1 MKRVIVAVLLLGI
14 AAALCIG
21 ALWEQQRVTVALL
34 GACDELE
41 ALYDRGATE
50 DCLRRAE
57 ALSSR
62 IEEDTRLFPFF
73 LRHERME
80 TIFQHAA
87 ALPHLIDDED
97 PADFR
102 TSLSAI
108 RIQLEILLD
117 NEWPLPENIL

>member
-1 MKRVIVAVLLLGI
+1 MKRVIIAVLLL
-14 AAALCIG
+14 ALVAALCIG
-21 ALWEQQRVTVALL
+21 ALWEQQRVTASLVD
-34 GACDELE
+34 ACNELE
-41 ALYDRGATE
+41 AIYDRGDTAL
-50 DCLRRAE
+50 CRREAE

-117 NEWPLPENIL
+117 NEWPLPGNIL